1 MADLEKIIE
10 DLSALTVVEAADL
23 VKQLEEKWGVEAAK
37 GGGAVM
43 MAAPADGGGAAAEQT
58 EFDVI
63 LKAHGSN
70 KIAVIKEVRSLTG
83 LGLKEA
89 KALVDGAPKTLKEG
103 IEKGEAEAI
112 KESLEKAGAEVEIK

>member
-43 MAAPADGGGAAAEQT
+43 MAAPAEGGGAAEQT

-103 IEKGEAEAI
+103 VEKGEAEAI